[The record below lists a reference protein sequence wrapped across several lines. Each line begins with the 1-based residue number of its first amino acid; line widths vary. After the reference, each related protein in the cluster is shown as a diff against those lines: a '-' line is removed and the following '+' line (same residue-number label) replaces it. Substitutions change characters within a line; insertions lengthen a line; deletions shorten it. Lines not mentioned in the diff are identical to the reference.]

1 MLQSFG
7 FIIEIGI
14 VGIILFFQV
23 RFFLTNKKKRNIL
36 ASIFPENIE
45 NHFKTGQDEEGVAQI
60 AIEDY
65 DNNVLNDE
73 IVEPINAY
81 LRKNKGATDY
91 HIIKDLTDRSCDK
104 IQEEVDLYNPIPLY
118 LGLCGTMLGIIVGI
132 FFLWLGG
139 GLDSLLASSSEFAI
153 SNDASASQGIQHLLG
168 GVALA
173 MIASF
178 VGVFMTILGTKWTK
192 SAVAD
197 NEDGRNRFL
206 SWIQCNL
213 LPKMSSDVVSTLGVF
228 YSNLNNFNSVFSEN
242 SKELKKAFEQIQKA
256 YQGQTEYTKEL
267 NKLDIDKAQL
277 AFASLG
283 AATQRINELNTFLK
297 DSSSYI
303 SRIVELNDK
312 LDAADARTKA
322 IEDMGIFFKNEI
334 EQITLRKSLL
344 SESVGKIDLA
354 LTEAMTG
361 LQDSTKEHVGKLQ
374 EYLAKVYIDFQDAVS
389 EQQKLLTEKLSESS
403 DLLAQFNRLENIENK
418 LVKLDRLD
426 DLVAAVTSLGERL
439 DTLQTTI
446 KDTGASLKG
455 HIGNTATIVAD
466 NTRDKDVK
474 VEVKMP
480 IPTWLL
486 YVTCGMLIAASLF
499 TIIFSILVKFK

>member
-23 RFFLTNKKKRNIL
+23 RFFLTNMKKRNML

-45 NHFKTGQDEEGVAQI
+45 IHFKTGQDEDGVAQI
-60 AIEDY
+60 TIVDY
-65 DNNVLNDE
+65 DNNVLYNE

-139 GLDSLLASSSEFAI
+139 GLDSLLASSSEFTI
-153 SNDASASQGIQHLLG
+153 SNNASASQGIQHLLG

-242 SKELKKAFEQIQKA
+242 SKDLKKAFEQIQKA

-283 AATQRINELNTFLK
+283 AATQRINELNIFLK

-303 SRIVELNDK
+303 SRVVELNNK

-322 IEDMGIFFKNEI
+322 IEEMGIFFKNEI
-334 EQITLRKSLL
+334 EQITLRKSML

-354 LTEAMTG
+354 LTEAISG
-361 LQDSTKEHVGKLQ
+361 LHASTKEHVGKLQ
-374 EYLAKVYIDFQDAVS
+374 EYLAEIYINFQDAIS
-389 EQQKLLTEKLSESS
+389 EQHKLLTEKLSESS

-426 DLVAAVTSLGERL
+426 DLVAAVVSLGERL
-439 DTLQTTI
+439 DSLQTTI
-446 KDTGASLKG
+446 KNIGASLKG
-455 HIGNTATIVAD
+455 HVGNTATIITD

-474 VEVKMP
+474 VEVRMP
-480 IPTWLL
+480 MPTWLL
-486 YVTCGMLIAASLF
+486 YVTCTMLIAASLF